1 MSFNIGLSGLYAA
14 NKQLD
19 VTGNNIANVNTT
31 GFKSSRAEFADVY
44 SGANRLGVGKNQV
57 GGGVRLANISQQFKQ
72 GDINTTGNV
81 LDMGIQGQ
89 GFFVLSD
96 NGSRVYTRAGAFQP
110 DKNNFVVTSDGL
122 RLQGYAADGTGKI
135 QKGVL
140 TDLKIDTSALQPKA
154 TSLIDQGINLNSSA
168 TSIPFQVYD
177 NTTPPTMAAF
187 DPTDPST
194 YQRATTSTV
203 QDADGVDHTMQQFYR
218 KTGTNEWTMYTLIDG
233 RNPYDPG
240 STTPL
245 SGTVDYNSDGTI
257 SAMTASTTGVPAGAS
272 YTVKNGGFS
281 IDGWVPAT
289 QDPVSGDWVA
299 SGAAGTVQDQGVT
312 SPALVANKPFDPSDE
327 STYTRSFPTKVYD
340 SQGNEHTMEQF
351 YRKTG
356 TNEWTMYTLVDGRNP
371 FDPASTQPL
380 TGTIN
385 FNSDGSVNSMT
396 ADNTGHPAG
405 SSFTVVN
412 NTFSMIGWV
421 PAAEDASGNWSSNG
435 AVGDEAGMKMSM
447 ASTTSYNTETA
458 RMSQS
463 QDGYATGIL
472 SNLSI
477 DATGVLFATF
487 SNGQSRAVGQV
498 ALASFANEQGLQQIG
513 GTRWTETYNSG
524 IPGIDS
530 PKTGTLG
537 AIESNSLEGSNVN
550 LTQEL
555 VELIK
560 AQSNYQANAKTIS
573 TESTIMQTII
583 QMA

>member
-19 VTGNNIANVNTT
+19 VTGNNISNVNTT

-44 SGANRLGVGKNQV
+44 AGSNRLGVGKNQV
-57 GGGVRLANISQQFKQ
+57 GNGVRLAAISQQFTQ

-81 LDMGIQGQ
+81 LDLGIQGQ

-96 NGSRVYTRAGAFQP
+96 NGSRVYTRAGAFEA

-122 RLQGYAADGTGKI
+122 RLQGYAADSAGNI
-135 QKGVL
+135 RKGNL

-168 TSIPFQVYD
+168 ASIPFQVYD
-177 NTTPPTMAAF
+177 NSTPPTMAAF
-187 DPTDPST
+187 DPADPST
-194 YQRATTSTV
+194 YQRSTTSTV
-203 QDADGVDHTMQQFYR
+203 EDADGNAHTMEQFYR

-233 RNPYDPG
+233 RNPLDPA

-245 SGTVDYNSDGTI
+245 TGRIQYNSDGTI
-257 SAMTASTTGVPAGAS
+257 DSMVSDTAG
-272 YTVKNGGFS
+272 YTVQGGGFT
-281 IDGWVPAT
+281 IAGWVPAA
-289 QDPVSGDWVA
+289 QDAATGDWGA
-299 SGAAGTVQDQGVT
+299 SGVAGTAQDQSIT

-327 STYTRSFPTKVYD
+327 TTYSRSFPTSVYD
-340 SQGNEHTMEQF
+340 SQGNEHTLEQF

-356 TNEWTMYTLVDGRNP
+356 TNQWTMYTLIDGRNP
-371 FDPASTQPL
+371 MDPSSTTPL

-396 ADNTGHPAG
+396 ADSTGLPAG
-405 SSFTVVN
+405 TSFTVAN
-412 NTFSMIGWV
+412 NTFSMVGWI
-421 PAAEDASGNWSSNG
+421 PASQDASGNWSANG
-435 AVGDEAGMKMSM
+435 SVGDAAGIKMSM

-463 QDGYATGIL
+463 QDGFATGIL

-477 DATGVLFATF
+477 DSTGVLFATF
-487 SNGQSRAVGQV
+487 SNGKSRAIGQV

>member
-44 SGANRLGVGKNQV
+44 AGSNRLGVGKNQV
-57 GGGVRLANISQQFKQ
+57 GNGVRLAAISQQFTQ
-72 GDINTTGNV
+72 GDVNTTGNV

-96 NGSRVYTRAGAFQP
+96 NGSRVYTRAGAFQANK
-110 DKNNFVVTSDGL
+110 DNFVVTSDGL
-122 RLQGYAADGTGKI
+122 RLQGYAADSTGKI

-140 TDLKIDTSALQPKA
+140 TDLQIDTSALQPKA

-168 TSIPFQVYD
+168 TDIPLE
-177 NTTPPTMAAF
+177 
-187 DPTDPST
+187 
-194 YQRATTSTV
+194 
-203 QDADGVDHTMQQFYR
+203 VD
-218 KTGTNEWTMYTLIDG
+218 
-233 RNPYDPG
+233 
-240 STTPL
+240 
-245 SGTVDYNSDGTI
+245 DGT
-257 SAMTASTTGVPAGAS
+257 GVM
-272 YTVKNGGFS
+272 
-281 IDGWVPAT
+281 VPN
-289 QDPVSGDWVA
+289 
-299 SGAAGTVQDQGVT
+299 
-312 SPALVANKPFDPSDE
+312 LPFDPSDQ
-327 STYTRSFPTKVYD
+327 STYTKSFPTKVYD

-371 FDPASTQPL
+371 FDPSSTTPL
-380 TGTIN
+380 TGTIS
-385 FNSDGSVNSMT
+385 FNSDGSVKSMA

-405 SSFTVVN
+405 SSFTVTN
-412 NTFSMIGWV
+412 NTFTMTGWV
-421 PAAEDASGNWSSNG
+421 PAVEDAAGNWASNG
-435 AVGDEAGMKMSM
+435 AVGNADGMRLSM
-447 ASTTSYNTETA
+447 NSTTSYNTETA

-472 SNLSI
+472 SSLSI
-477 DATGVLFATF
+477 DSTGVLFASF
-487 SNGQSRAVGQV
+487 SNQQSRAIGQV

-513 GTRWTETYNSG
+513 GTRWTETYTSG
-524 IPGIDS
+524 IPGIDA

-537 AIESNSLEGSNVN
+537 SVESNALEGSNVN

-573 TESTIMQTII
+573 TESTILQTVI

>member
-44 SGANRLGVGKNQV
+44 AGANRLGVGKNQV
-57 GGGVRLANISQQFKQ
+57 GNGVRLAAISQQFSQ
-72 GDINTTGNV
+72 GDVNNTGNV

-96 NGSRVYTRAGAFQP
+96 NGSRVYTRAGAFQA

-122 RLQGYAADGTGKI
+122 RLQGYAADATGKI

-140 TDLKIDTSALQPKA
+140 TDLQIDTSALQPKA
-154 TSLIDQGINLNSSA
+154 TTLIDQGINLNSSA
-168 TSIPFQVYD
+168 TDIPLEID
-177 NTTPPTMAAF
+177 DGTGTMVPNLPF
-187 DPTDPST
+187 DPTDETT
-194 YQRATTSTV
+194 YS
-203 QDADGVDHTMQQFYR
+203 
-218 KTGTNEWTMYTLIDG
+218 K
-233 RNPYDPG
+233 
-240 STTPL
+240 
-245 SGTVDYNSDGTI
+245 
-257 SAMTASTTGVPAGAS
+257 
-272 YTVKNGGFS
+272 
-281 IDGWVPAT
+281 
-289 QDPVSGDWVA
+289 
-299 SGAAGTVQDQGVT
+299 
-312 SPALVANKPFDPSDE
+312 
-327 STYTRSFPTKVYD
+327 SFPTKVYD

-371 FDPASTQPL
+371 FDPASTTPL
-380 TGTIN
+380 TGTIS
-385 FNSDGSVNSMT
+385 FSSDGSVSSMT

-405 SSFTVVN
+405 ASFTVTN
-412 NTFSMIGWV
+412 NTFTMTGWV
-421 PAAEDASGNWSSNG
+421 PAVEDAAGNWASNG
-435 AVGDEAGMKMSM
+435 AAGNADGMKLSM
-447 ASTTSYNTETA
+447 NSTTSYNTETA

-472 SNLSI
+472 SSLSI
-477 DATGVLFATF
+477 DSTGVLFASF
-487 SNGQSRAVGQV
+487 SNQQSRAIGQV

-513 GTRWTETYNSG
+513 GTRWTETFSSG
-524 IPGIDS
+524 IPGIDE

-537 AIESNSLEGSNVN
+537 SVESNALEASNVN

-583 QMA
+583 QMT

>member
-44 SGANRLGVGKNQV
+44 AGANRLGVGKNQV
-57 GGGVRLANISQQFKQ
+57 GNGVRLAAVSQQFTQ
-72 GDINTTGNV
+72 GDVNNTGNV

-96 NGSRVYTRAGAFQP
+96 NGSRVYTRAGAFQASK
-110 DKNNFVVTSDGL
+110 DNFVVTSDGL
-122 RLQGYAADGTGKI
+122 RLQGYAADSTGKI

-140 TDLKIDTSALQPKA
+140 TDLQIDTSALQPKA

-168 TSIPFQVYD
+168 ADIPLE
-177 NTTPPTMAAF
+177 
-187 DPTDPST
+187 
-194 YQRATTSTV
+194 
-203 QDADGVDHTMQQFYR
+203 VD
-218 KTGTNEWTMYTLIDG
+218 
-233 RNPYDPG
+233 
-240 STTPL
+240 
-245 SGTVDYNSDGTI
+245 DGTG
-257 SAMTASTTGVPAGAS
+257 AMVP
-272 YTVKNGGFS
+272 N
-281 IDGWVPAT
+281 
-289 QDPVSGDWVA
+289 
-299 SGAAGTVQDQGVT
+299 
-312 SPALVANKPFDPSDE
+312 LPFDPADQK
-327 STYTRSFPTKVYD
+327 TYTKSFPTKVYD

-371 FDPASTQPL
+371 FDPSSTAPL
-380 TGTIN
+380 TGTIS
-385 FNSDGSVNSMT
+385 FNSDGSVKSMT

-405 SSFTVVN
+405 SSFTVTN
-412 NTFSMIGWV
+412 NTFSMTGWV
-421 PAAEDASGNWSSNG
+421 PAVEDSAGNWIANG
-435 AVGDEAGMKMSM
+435 AAGNADGMRLSM
-447 ASTTSYNTETA
+447 NSTTSYNTETA

-472 SNLSI
+472 SSLSI
-477 DATGVLFATF
+477 DSTGVLFASF
-487 SNGQSRAVGQV
+487 SNQQSRAIGQV

-513 GTRWTETYNSG
+513 GTRWTETYTSG
-524 IPGIDS
+524 IPGIDA

-537 AIESNSLEGSNVN
+537 SVESNSLEASNVN

-583 QMA
+583 QMT